1 MIRDEYTSAYK
12 ALNNAVEGGLKN
24 DKVDALLLDVKYA
37 FEVKWKA
44 YTGYLPCSNGFY
56 AVSETGVW
64 TYIKQDGSDTDYEQ
78 LIFAGPVGESGIR
91 VVRDKVQAYLI
102 DEKGVVQGKLKF
114 SPTAAGVYSENLIAI
129 KNDTSYS
136 YYNSLGDKRIAKAK
150 AKGNVLSATQ
160 VKCRYY
166 DKSSG
171 ARNYVATYEY
181 EFNGLHTKKVV
192 TSNSIPPLKIALY
205 YDNGKVF
212 SEFDVGSSPLKLLMY
227 IIPIIAATTVMMALG
242 FKG

>member
-1 MIRDEYTSAYK
+1 MNDQI
-12 ALNNAVEGGLKN
+12 GLKE
-24 DKVDALLLDVKYA
+24 A
-37 FEVKWKA
+37 W
-44 YTGYLPCSNGFY
+44 
-56 AVSETGVW
+56 
-64 TYIKQDGSDTDYEQ
+64 EQ
-78 LIFAGPVGESGIR
+78 LLSYDPAVWIGVFTAIVIFAIEIVLYKKGIIFSGGE
-91 VVRDKVQAYLI
+91 K
-102 DEKGVVQGKLKF
+102 K
-114 SPTAAGVYSENLIAI
+114 
-129 KNDTSYS
+129 
-136 YYNSLGDKRIAKAK
+136 IAKAK

-192 TSNSIPPLKIALY
+192 TSNSIPPLKITLY

-212 SEFDVGSSPLKLLMY
+212 SESDIGSSPLKILMY
-227 IIPIIAATTVMMALG
+227 IIPIIAAITVMMALG

>member
-1 MIRDEYTSAYK
+1 MNDQI
-12 ALNNAVEGGLKN
+12 GLKE
-24 DKVDALLLDVKYA
+24 A
-37 FEVKWKA
+37 W
-44 YTGYLPCSNGFY
+44 
-56 AVSETGVW
+56 
-64 TYIKQDGSDTDYEQ
+64 EQ
-78 LIFAGPVGESGIR
+78 LLSYDPAVWIGVFTAIAIFAIEIVLHKKGIIFSG
-91 VVRDKVQAYLI
+91 
-102 DEKGVVQGKLKF
+102 DE
-114 SPTAAGVYSENLIAI
+114 
-129 KNDTSYS
+129 
-136 YYNSLGDKRIAKAK
+136 KRIAKAK

-227 IIPIIAATTVMMALG
+227 IIPIIAAITVMMALG